1 MRRAVRAEAPV
12 RRLRDTRRPRL
23 PRGTHTHAR
32 AHTQTNKQ
40 TSRQTSKQ
48 TNKHLPSASCRPLTE
63 RRTSSSMVGECH
75 YAVRAI
81 PCLGTD
87 TPHPRTPVECVA
99 WDTLCRMGVMRYV
112 FLVALA
118 RPAHPAPVSSPCE
131 ARRWL
136 LRIIGQ
142 RTRRSRAPISSCS
155 RRSHE
160 LGCRLRTT
168 GTSPTSARRQVDGL
182 RS

>member
-1 MRRAVRAEAPV
+1 MWRAVRAEAPV

-23 PRGTHTHAR
+23 PCGTHTHTCT
-32 AHTQTNKQ
+32 HTHASKQ
-40 TSRQTSKQ
+40 ADKQ
-48 TNKHLPSASCRPLTE
+48 TNKHTNKQTPSV
-63 RRTSSSMVGECH
+63 RRRLWTAHRTLSSMVD
-75 YAVRAI
+75 AVCAM
-81 PCLGTD
+81 PCRGTD
-87 TPHPRTPVECVA
+87 APYPKIPVDRVA
-99 WDTLCRMGVMRYV
+99 WDTLCRMGVMRFV